1 MDIFLIIGLVLGAI
15 CIMMALI
22 LKGASVAML
31 LNGEVA
37 VIIFGGMI
45 AAVLSSYTM
54 ADIKRLPKVMKV
66 LMSNEEPDLNGTI
79 EKMVE
84 LSNIARREGLLALE
98 APVNELDDPF
108 MKQGLELVVDGA
120 EAEQIRDLMESE
132 VDAMETRHHRMSGL
146 FKTAGA
152 TSPTLGVMGAAIGL
166 IGALGNLSDINK
178 LGPMIAS
185 AFVATIFGIFMGYLV
200 MIPFATRLEA
210 KNEEEVLLKTLI
222 IEGVMDIQAGH
233 SAKVIEQEKSN
244 LNQANEDCQKL
255 AKEKEEDLRKFAIK
269 LSEILIKKQLDV
281 DASTIT
287 NILAPVFMEL
297 EKPDEMII
305 VRANACYKQPLID
318 RLDKMHKE
326 VPNLRYSV
334 LEDEGLEPYTV
345 KIESNESFITVDIKE
360 DLEKFLKSLGEQ
372 NEHD

>member
-15 CIMMALI
+15 CIMLALI

-185 AFVATIFGIFMGYLV
+185 AFVATIFGIFMGC
-200 MIPFATRLEA
+200 
-210 KNEEEVLLKTLI
+210 LL
-222 IEGVMDIQAGH
+222 
-233 SAKVIEQEKSN
+233 
-244 LNQANEDCQKL
+244 
-255 AKEKEEDLRKFAIK
+255 
-269 LSEILIKKQLDV
+269 
-281 DASTIT
+281 
-287 NILAPVFMEL
+287 
-297 EKPDEMII
+297 
-305 VRANACYKQPLID
+305 
-318 RLDKMHKE
+318 
-326 VPNLRYSV
+326 
-334 LEDEGLEPYTV
+334 YT
-345 KIESNESFITVDIKE
+345 F
-360 DLEKFLKSLGEQ
+360 
-372 NEHD
+372 

>member
-15 CIMMALI
+15 CIMLALI

-31 LNGEVA
+31 LNGEVV

-200 MIPFATRLEA
+200 MMPFATRLEA

-233 SAKVIEQEKSN
+233 SAKVIEQKLYAQIPPEKRKVS
-244 LNQANEDCQKL
+244 
-255 AKEKEEDLRKFAIK
+255 EE
-269 LSEILIKKQLDV
+269 
-281 DASTIT
+281 
-287 NILAPVFMEL
+287 
-297 EKPDEMII
+297 
-305 VRANACYKQPLID
+305 
-318 RLDKMHKE
+318 
-326 VPNLRYSV
+326 
-334 LEDEGLEPYTV
+334 
-345 KIESNESFITVDIKE
+345 
-360 DLEKFLKSLGEQ
+360 
-372 NEHD
+372 

>member
-132 VDAMETRHHRMSGL
+132 VDSMETRHHRMSGL

-233 SAKVIEQEKSN
+233 SAKVIEQKLYAQIPPEKRKVS
-244 LNQANEDCQKL
+244 
-255 AKEKEEDLRKFAIK
+255 EE
-269 LSEILIKKQLDV
+269 
-281 DASTIT
+281 
-287 NILAPVFMEL
+287 
-297 EKPDEMII
+297 
-305 VRANACYKQPLID
+305 
-318 RLDKMHKE
+318 
-326 VPNLRYSV
+326 
-334 LEDEGLEPYTV
+334 
-345 KIESNESFITVDIKE
+345 
-360 DLEKFLKSLGEQ
+360 
-372 NEHD
+372 

>member
-233 SAKVIEQEKSN
+233 SAKVIEQKLYAQIPPEKRKVS
-244 LNQANEDCQKL
+244 
-255 AKEKEEDLRKFAIK
+255 EK
-269 LSEILIKKQLDV
+269 
-281 DASTIT
+281 
-287 NILAPVFMEL
+287 
-297 EKPDEMII
+297 
-305 VRANACYKQPLID
+305 
-318 RLDKMHKE
+318 
-326 VPNLRYSV
+326 
-334 LEDEGLEPYTV
+334 
-345 KIESNESFITVDIKE
+345 
-360 DLEKFLKSLGEQ
+360 
-372 NEHD
+372 

>member
-108 MKQGLELVVDGA
+108 MKKGLELVVDGA

-233 SAKVIEQEKSN
+233 SAKVIEQKLYAQIPPEKRKVS
-244 LNQANEDCQKL
+244 
-255 AKEKEEDLRKFAIK
+255 EE
-269 LSEILIKKQLDV
+269 
-281 DASTIT
+281 
-287 NILAPVFMEL
+287 
-297 EKPDEMII
+297 
-305 VRANACYKQPLID
+305 
-318 RLDKMHKE
+318 
-326 VPNLRYSV
+326 
-334 LEDEGLEPYTV
+334 
-345 KIESNESFITVDIKE
+345 
-360 DLEKFLKSLGEQ
+360 
-372 NEHD
+372 

>member
-1 MDIFLIIGLVLGAI
+1 MCTYIAVSYGGNEMDIFLIIGLVLGAI
-15 CIMMALI
+15 CIVMALI
-22 LKGASVAML
+22 LKGASIAML

-233 SAKVIEQEKSN
+233 SAKVIEQKLYAQIPPEKRKVS
-244 LNQANEDCQKL
+244 
-255 AKEKEEDLRKFAIK
+255 EE
-269 LSEILIKKQLDV
+269 
-281 DASTIT
+281 
-287 NILAPVFMEL
+287 
-297 EKPDEMII
+297 
-305 VRANACYKQPLID
+305 
-318 RLDKMHKE
+318 
-326 VPNLRYSV
+326 
-334 LEDEGLEPYTV
+334 
-345 KIESNESFITVDIKE
+345 
-360 DLEKFLKSLGEQ
+360 
-372 NEHD
+372 

>member
-54 ADIKRLPKVMKV
+54 ADIKRLPNGIKV

-233 SAKVIEQEKSN
+233 SAKVIEQKLYAQIPPEKRKDS
-244 LNQANEDCQKL
+244 
-255 AKEKEEDLRKFAIK
+255 EE
-269 LSEILIKKQLDV
+269 
-281 DASTIT
+281 
-287 NILAPVFMEL
+287 
-297 EKPDEMII
+297 
-305 VRANACYKQPLID
+305 
-318 RLDKMHKE
+318 
-326 VPNLRYSV
+326 
-334 LEDEGLEPYTV
+334 
-345 KIESNESFITVDIKE
+345 
-360 DLEKFLKSLGEQ
+360 
-372 NEHD
+372 

>member
-31 LNGEVA
+31 LNGEVP

-200 MIPFATRLEA
+200 MMPFATRLEA

-233 SAKVIEQEKSN
+233 SAKVIEQKLYAQIPPEKRKVS
-244 LNQANEDCQKL
+244 
-255 AKEKEEDLRKFAIK
+255 EE
-269 LSEILIKKQLDV
+269 
-281 DASTIT
+281 
-287 NILAPVFMEL
+287 
-297 EKPDEMII
+297 
-305 VRANACYKQPLID
+305 
-318 RLDKMHKE
+318 
-326 VPNLRYSV
+326 
-334 LEDEGLEPYTV
+334 
-345 KIESNESFITVDIKE
+345 
-360 DLEKFLKSLGEQ
+360 
-372 NEHD
+372 

>member
-15 CIMMALI
+15 CIMLALI

-132 VDAMETRHHRMSGL
+132 VDAMETRHHRMSDL

-200 MIPFATRLEA
+200 MMPFATRLEA

-233 SAKVIEQEKSN
+233 SAKVIEQKLYAQIPPEKRKVS
-244 LNQANEDCQKL
+244 
-255 AKEKEEDLRKFAIK
+255 EE
-269 LSEILIKKQLDV
+269 
-281 DASTIT
+281 
-287 NILAPVFMEL
+287 
-297 EKPDEMII
+297 
-305 VRANACYKQPLID
+305 
-318 RLDKMHKE
+318 
-326 VPNLRYSV
+326 
-334 LEDEGLEPYTV
+334 
-345 KIESNESFITVDIKE
+345 
-360 DLEKFLKSLGEQ
+360 
-372 NEHD
+372 

>member
-37 VIIFGGMI
+37 VISFGGMI

-233 SAKVIEQEKSN
+233 SAKVIEQKLYAQIPPEKRKVS
-244 LNQANEDCQKL
+244 
-255 AKEKEEDLRKFAIK
+255 EE
-269 LSEILIKKQLDV
+269 
-281 DASTIT
+281 
-287 NILAPVFMEL
+287 
-297 EKPDEMII
+297 
-305 VRANACYKQPLID
+305 
-318 RLDKMHKE
+318 
-326 VPNLRYSV
+326 
-334 LEDEGLEPYTV
+334 
-345 KIESNESFITVDIKE
+345 
-360 DLEKFLKSLGEQ
+360 
-372 NEHD
+372 

>member
-200 MIPFATRLEA
+200 MMPFATRLEA

-233 SAKVIEQEKSN
+233 SAKVIEQ
-244 LNQANEDCQKL
+244 KL
-255 AKEKEEDLRKFAIK
+255 YAQIPPDKRKVSEE
-269 LSEILIKKQLDV
+269 
-281 DASTIT
+281 
-287 NILAPVFMEL
+287 
-297 EKPDEMII
+297 
-305 VRANACYKQPLID
+305 
-318 RLDKMHKE
+318 
-326 VPNLRYSV
+326 
-334 LEDEGLEPYTV
+334 
-345 KIESNESFITVDIKE
+345 
-360 DLEKFLKSLGEQ
+360 
-372 NEHD
+372 

>member
-222 IEGVMDIQAGH
+222 IEGVMDIRAGH
-233 SAKVIEQEKSN
+233 SAKVIEQKLYAQIPPEKRKVS
-244 LNQANEDCQKL
+244 
-255 AKEKEEDLRKFAIK
+255 EE
-269 LSEILIKKQLDV
+269 
-281 DASTIT
+281 
-287 NILAPVFMEL
+287 
-297 EKPDEMII
+297 
-305 VRANACYKQPLID
+305 
-318 RLDKMHKE
+318 
-326 VPNLRYSV
+326 
-334 LEDEGLEPYTV
+334 
-345 KIESNESFITVDIKE
+345 
-360 DLEKFLKSLGEQ
+360 
-372 NEHD
+372 

>member
-79 EKMVE
+79 EKLVE

-185 AFVATIFGIFMGYLV
+185 AFVATILV
-200 MIPFATRLEA
+200 
-210 KNEEEVLLKTLI
+210 
-222 IEGVMDIQAGH
+222 
-233 SAKVIEQEKSN
+233 SSWVIWS
-244 LNQANEDCQKL
+244 
-255 AKEKEEDLRKFAIK
+255 
-269 LSEILIKKQLDV
+269 
-281 DASTIT
+281 
-287 NILAPVFMEL
+287 
-297 EKPDEMII
+297 
-305 VRANACYKQPLID
+305 
-318 RLDKMHKE
+318 
-326 VPNLRYSV
+326 
-334 LEDEGLEPYTV
+334 
-345 KIESNESFITVDIKE
+345 
-360 DLEKFLKSLGEQ
+360 
-372 NEHD
+372 

>member
-15 CIMMALI
+15 CIVMALI

-79 EKMVE
+79 EKLVE

-98 APVNELDDPF
+98 SPVNELDDPF

-233 SAKVIEQEKSN
+233 SAKVIEQKLYAQIPPEKRKVS
-244 LNQANEDCQKL
+244 
-255 AKEKEEDLRKFAIK
+255 EE
-269 LSEILIKKQLDV
+269 
-281 DASTIT
+281 
-287 NILAPVFMEL
+287 
-297 EKPDEMII
+297 
-305 VRANACYKQPLID
+305 
-318 RLDKMHKE
+318 
-326 VPNLRYSV
+326 
-334 LEDEGLEPYTV
+334 
-345 KIESNESFITVDIKE
+345 
-360 DLEKFLKSLGEQ
+360 
-372 NEHD
+372 

>member
-210 KNEEEVLLKTLI
+210 KNEEEVLLKMLI

-233 SAKVIEQEKSN
+233 SAKVIEQKLYAQIPPEKRKVS
-244 LNQANEDCQKL
+244 
-255 AKEKEEDLRKFAIK
+255 EE
-269 LSEILIKKQLDV
+269 
-281 DASTIT
+281 
-287 NILAPVFMEL
+287 
-297 EKPDEMII
+297 
-305 VRANACYKQPLID
+305 
-318 RLDKMHKE
+318 
-326 VPNLRYSV
+326 
-334 LEDEGLEPYTV
+334 
-345 KIESNESFITVDIKE
+345 
-360 DLEKFLKSLGEQ
+360 
-372 NEHD
+372 

>member
-1 MDIFLIIGLVLGAI
+1 MDIFLIIGLVLGTI
-15 CIMMALI
+15 CIMLALI

-200 MIPFATRLEA
+200 MMPFATRLEA

-233 SAKVIEQEKSN
+233 SAKVIEQKLYAQIPPEKRKVS
-244 LNQANEDCQKL
+244 
-255 AKEKEEDLRKFAIK
+255 EE
-269 LSEILIKKQLDV
+269 
-281 DASTIT
+281 
-287 NILAPVFMEL
+287 
-297 EKPDEMII
+297 
-305 VRANACYKQPLID
+305 
-318 RLDKMHKE
+318 
-326 VPNLRYSV
+326 
-334 LEDEGLEPYTV
+334 
-345 KIESNESFITVDIKE
+345 
-360 DLEKFLKSLGEQ
+360 
-372 NEHD
+372 

>member
-15 CIMMALI
+15 CIVMALI

-66 LMSNEEPDLNGTI
+66 LMSNEEPDLNGAI

-222 IEGVMDIQAGH
+222 IEGIMDIQAGH
-233 SAKVIEQEKSN
+233 SAKVIEQKLYAQIPPEKRKDS
-244 LNQANEDCQKL
+244 
-255 AKEKEEDLRKFAIK
+255 EE
-269 LSEILIKKQLDV
+269 
-281 DASTIT
+281 
-287 NILAPVFMEL
+287 
-297 EKPDEMII
+297 
-305 VRANACYKQPLID
+305 
-318 RLDKMHKE
+318 
-326 VPNLRYSV
+326 
-334 LEDEGLEPYTV
+334 
-345 KIESNESFITVDIKE
+345 
-360 DLEKFLKSLGEQ
+360 
-372 NEHD
+372 

>member
-15 CIMMALI
+15 CIMLALI

-200 MIPFATRLEA
+200 MMPFATRLEA

-222 IEGVMDIQAGH
+222 IEGVLDIQAGH
-233 SAKVIEQEKSN
+233 SAKVIEQKLYAQIPPEKRKVS
-244 LNQANEDCQKL
+244 
-255 AKEKEEDLRKFAIK
+255 EE
-269 LSEILIKKQLDV
+269 
-281 DASTIT
+281 
-287 NILAPVFMEL
+287 
-297 EKPDEMII
+297 
-305 VRANACYKQPLID
+305 
-318 RLDKMHKE
+318 
-326 VPNLRYSV
+326 
-334 LEDEGLEPYTV
+334 
-345 KIESNESFITVDIKE
+345 
-360 DLEKFLKSLGEQ
+360 
-372 NEHD
+372 

>member
-15 CIMMALI
+15 CIVMALI

-210 KNEEEVLLKTLI
+210 KNEEEVLLKTMI

-233 SAKVIEQEKSN
+233 SAKVIEQKLYAQIPPEKRKVS
-244 LNQANEDCQKL
+244 
-255 AKEKEEDLRKFAIK
+255 EE
-269 LSEILIKKQLDV
+269 
-281 DASTIT
+281 
-287 NILAPVFMEL
+287 
-297 EKPDEMII
+297 
-305 VRANACYKQPLID
+305 
-318 RLDKMHKE
+318 
-326 VPNLRYSV
+326 
-334 LEDEGLEPYTV
+334 
-345 KIESNESFITVDIKE
+345 
-360 DLEKFLKSLGEQ
+360 
-372 NEHD
+372 

>member
-15 CIMMALI
+15 CIMLALI

-210 KNEEEVLLKTLI
+210 KNEEEVLLKTMI

-233 SAKVIEQEKSN
+233 SAKVIEQKLYAQIPPEKRKVS
-244 LNQANEDCQKL
+244 
-255 AKEKEEDLRKFAIK
+255 EE
-269 LSEILIKKQLDV
+269 
-281 DASTIT
+281 
-287 NILAPVFMEL
+287 
-297 EKPDEMII
+297 
-305 VRANACYKQPLID
+305 
-318 RLDKMHKE
+318 
-326 VPNLRYSV
+326 
-334 LEDEGLEPYTV
+334 
-345 KIESNESFITVDIKE
+345 
-360 DLEKFLKSLGEQ
+360 
-372 NEHD
+372 

>member
-15 CIMMALI
+15 CIVMALV

-31 LNGEVA
+31 LNGEVF

-45 AAVLSSYTM
+45 SAVLSSYTM

-66 LMSNEEPDLNGTI
+66 LMSNAEPDLNGTI

-120 EAEQIRDLMESE
+120 EADQIRDLMESE
-132 VDAMETRHHRMSGL
+132 VDAMEARHHRMSGL
-146 FKTAGA
+146 FKTAGS

-210 KNEEEVLLKTLI
+210 KNEEEVLLKMLI
-222 IEGVMDIQAGH
+222 IEGIMDIQAGH
-233 SAKVIEQEKSN
+233 SAKVIEQKLYAQIPPEKRKDS
-244 LNQANEDCQKL
+244 
-255 AKEKEEDLRKFAIK
+255 EE
-269 LSEILIKKQLDV
+269 
-281 DASTIT
+281 
-287 NILAPVFMEL
+287 
-297 EKPDEMII
+297 
-305 VRANACYKQPLID
+305 
-318 RLDKMHKE
+318 
-326 VPNLRYSV
+326 
-334 LEDEGLEPYTV
+334 
-345 KIESNESFITVDIKE
+345 
-360 DLEKFLKSLGEQ
+360 
-372 NEHD
+372 

>member
-210 KNEEEVLLKTLI
+210 KNEEELLKTLI

-233 SAKVIEQEKSN
+233 SAKVIEQKLYAQIPPEKRKVS
-244 LNQANEDCQKL
+244 
-255 AKEKEEDLRKFAIK
+255 EE
-269 LSEILIKKQLDV
+269 
-281 DASTIT
+281 
-287 NILAPVFMEL
+287 
-297 EKPDEMII
+297 
-305 VRANACYKQPLID
+305 
-318 RLDKMHKE
+318 
-326 VPNLRYSV
+326 
-334 LEDEGLEPYTV
+334 
-345 KIESNESFITVDIKE
+345 
-360 DLEKFLKSLGEQ
+360 
-372 NEHD
+372 

>member
-15 CIMMALI
+15 CIVMALI

-79 EKMVE
+79 EKLVE

-200 MIPFATRLEA
+200 MMPFATRLEA

-233 SAKVIEQEKSN
+233 SAKVIEQKLYAQIPPEKRKDS
-244 LNQANEDCQKL
+244 
-255 AKEKEEDLRKFAIK
+255 EE
-269 LSEILIKKQLDV
+269 
-281 DASTIT
+281 
-287 NILAPVFMEL
+287 
-297 EKPDEMII
+297 
-305 VRANACYKQPLID
+305 
-318 RLDKMHKE
+318 
-326 VPNLRYSV
+326 
-334 LEDEGLEPYTV
+334 
-345 KIESNESFITVDIKE
+345 
-360 DLEKFLKSLGEQ
+360 
-372 NEHD
+372 

>member
-15 CIMMALI
+15 CIVMALV

-54 ADIKRLPKVMKV
+54 ADIRRLPKVMKV
-66 LMSNEEPDLNGTI
+66 LMSNEEPDFTGTI
-79 EKMVE
+79 EKLVE
-84 LSNIARREGLLALE
+84 LSNVARREGLLALE
-98 APVNELDDPF
+98 APVNDLDDPF

-132 VDAMETRHHRMSGL
+132 VDAMEARHHRMSGV

-210 KNEEEVLLKTLI
+210 KNEEEALLKNLI

-233 SAKVIEQEKSN
+233 SAKVIEQ
-244 LNQANEDCQKL
+244 KL
-255 AKEKEEDLRKFAIK
+255 YAQVPPEMRKE
-269 LSEILIKKQLDV
+269 S
-281 DASTIT
+281 
-287 NILAPVFMEL
+287 
-297 EKPDEMII
+297 DE
-305 VRANACYKQPLID
+305 
-318 RLDKMHKE
+318 
-326 VPNLRYSV
+326 
-334 LEDEGLEPYTV
+334 
-345 KIESNESFITVDIKE
+345 
-360 DLEKFLKSLGEQ
+360 
-372 NEHD
+372 

>member
-15 CIMMALI
+15 CIVMALI
-22 LKGASVAML
+22 LKGASLAML
-31 LNGEVA
+31 LNGEVI

-233 SAKVIEQEKSN
+233 SAKVIEQKLYAQIPPEKRKVS
-244 LNQANEDCQKL
+244 
-255 AKEKEEDLRKFAIK
+255 EE
-269 LSEILIKKQLDV
+269 
-281 DASTIT
+281 
-287 NILAPVFMEL
+287 
-297 EKPDEMII
+297 
-305 VRANACYKQPLID
+305 
-318 RLDKMHKE
+318 
-326 VPNLRYSV
+326 
-334 LEDEGLEPYTV
+334 
-345 KIESNESFITVDIKE
+345 
-360 DLEKFLKSLGEQ
+360 
-372 NEHD
+372 

>member
-15 CIMMALI
+15 CIMLALI

-233 SAKVIEQEKSN
+233 SAKVIEQKLYAQIPPEKRKVS
-244 LNQANEDCQKL
+244 
-255 AKEKEEDLRKFAIK
+255 EE
-269 LSEILIKKQLDV
+269 
-281 DASTIT
+281 
-287 NILAPVFMEL
+287 
-297 EKPDEMII
+297 
-305 VRANACYKQPLID
+305 
-318 RLDKMHKE
+318 
-326 VPNLRYSV
+326 
-334 LEDEGLEPYTV
+334 
-345 KIESNESFITVDIKE
+345 
-360 DLEKFLKSLGEQ
+360 
-372 NEHD
+372 

>member
-132 VDAMETRHHRMSGL
+132 VDAMETEHHRMSGL

-233 SAKVIEQEKSN
+233 SAKVIEQKLYAQIPPEKRKVS
-244 LNQANEDCQKL
+244 
-255 AKEKEEDLRKFAIK
+255 EE
-269 LSEILIKKQLDV
+269 
-281 DASTIT
+281 
-287 NILAPVFMEL
+287 
-297 EKPDEMII
+297 
-305 VRANACYKQPLID
+305 
-318 RLDKMHKE
+318 
-326 VPNLRYSV
+326 
-334 LEDEGLEPYTV
+334 
-345 KIESNESFITVDIKE
+345 
-360 DLEKFLKSLGEQ
+360 
-372 NEHD
+372 

>member
-15 CIMMALI
+15 CIVMALI

-66 LMSNEEPDLNGTI
+66 LMSNEEPDLKGMI

-132 VDAMETRHHRMSGL
+132 VDAMESRHHRMSGL

-210 KNEEEVLLKTLI
+210 KNEEEVLLKTMI

-233 SAKVIEQEKSN
+233 SAKVIEQKLYAQIPPEKRKVS
-244 LNQANEDCQKL
+244 
-255 AKEKEEDLRKFAIK
+255 EE
-269 LSEILIKKQLDV
+269 
-281 DASTIT
+281 
-287 NILAPVFMEL
+287 
-297 EKPDEMII
+297 
-305 VRANACYKQPLID
+305 
-318 RLDKMHKE
+318 
-326 VPNLRYSV
+326 
-334 LEDEGLEPYTV
+334 
-345 KIESNESFITVDIKE
+345 
-360 DLEKFLKSLGEQ
+360 
-372 NEHD
+372 

>member
-15 CIMMALI
+15 CIVMALI
-22 LKGASVAML
+22 LKGASLAML
-31 LNGEVA
+31 LNGEVI

-98 APVNELDDPF
+98 APVNELDDHF

-185 AFVATIFGIFMGYLV
+185 AFVATIFGIFMGYMV

-222 IEGVMDIQAGH
+222 IEGIMDIQAGH
-233 SAKVIEQEKSN
+233 SAKVIEQKLYAQIPPEKRKVS
-244 LNQANEDCQKL
+244 
-255 AKEKEEDLRKFAIK
+255 EE
-269 LSEILIKKQLDV
+269 
-281 DASTIT
+281 
-287 NILAPVFMEL
+287 
-297 EKPDEMII
+297 
-305 VRANACYKQPLID
+305 
-318 RLDKMHKE
+318 
-326 VPNLRYSV
+326 
-334 LEDEGLEPYTV
+334 
-345 KIESNESFITVDIKE
+345 
-360 DLEKFLKSLGEQ
+360 
-372 NEHD
+372 

>member
-15 CIMMALI
+15 CVMMALI

-66 LMSNEEPDLNGTI
+66 LMSNEEPDLNGMI

-233 SAKVIEQEKSN
+233 SAKVIEQKLYAQIPPEKRKVS
-244 LNQANEDCQKL
+244 
-255 AKEKEEDLRKFAIK
+255 EE
-269 LSEILIKKQLDV
+269 
-281 DASTIT
+281 
-287 NILAPVFMEL
+287 
-297 EKPDEMII
+297 
-305 VRANACYKQPLID
+305 
-318 RLDKMHKE
+318 
-326 VPNLRYSV
+326 
-334 LEDEGLEPYTV
+334 
-345 KIESNESFITVDIKE
+345 
-360 DLEKFLKSLGEQ
+360 
-372 NEHD
+372 

>member
-15 CIMMALI
+15 CIMLALI

-200 MIPFATRLEA
+200 MMPFATRLEA

-233 SAKVIEQEKSN
+233 SAKVIEQKLYAQIPPEKRKDS
-244 LNQANEDCQKL
+244 
-255 AKEKEEDLRKFAIK
+255 EE
-269 LSEILIKKQLDV
+269 
-281 DASTIT
+281 
-287 NILAPVFMEL
+287 
-297 EKPDEMII
+297 
-305 VRANACYKQPLID
+305 
-318 RLDKMHKE
+318 
-326 VPNLRYSV
+326 
-334 LEDEGLEPYTV
+334 
-345 KIESNESFITVDIKE
+345 
-360 DLEKFLKSLGEQ
+360 
-372 NEHD
+372 

>member
-98 APVNELDDPF
+98 APVNELDEPF

-233 SAKVIEQEKSN
+233 SAKVIEQKLYAQIPPEKRKVS
-244 LNQANEDCQKL
+244 
-255 AKEKEEDLRKFAIK
+255 EE
-269 LSEILIKKQLDV
+269 
-281 DASTIT
+281 
-287 NILAPVFMEL
+287 
-297 EKPDEMII
+297 
-305 VRANACYKQPLID
+305 
-318 RLDKMHKE
+318 
-326 VPNLRYSV
+326 
-334 LEDEGLEPYTV
+334 
-345 KIESNESFITVDIKE
+345 
-360 DLEKFLKSLGEQ
+360 
-372 NEHD
+372 

>member
-15 CIMMALI
+15 CIVMALI

-132 VDAMETRHHRMSGL
+132 VDAMESRHHRMSGL

-200 MIPFATRLEA
+200 MMPFATRLEA

-233 SAKVIEQEKSN
+233 SAKVIEQKLYAQIPPEKRKVS
-244 LNQANEDCQKL
+244 
-255 AKEKEEDLRKFAIK
+255 EE
-269 LSEILIKKQLDV
+269 
-281 DASTIT
+281 
-287 NILAPVFMEL
+287 
-297 EKPDEMII
+297 
-305 VRANACYKQPLID
+305 
-318 RLDKMHKE
+318 
-326 VPNLRYSV
+326 
-334 LEDEGLEPYTV
+334 
-345 KIESNESFITVDIKE
+345 
-360 DLEKFLKSLGEQ
+360 
-372 NEHD
+372 

>member
-1 MDIFLIIGLVLGAI
+1 
-15 CIMMALI
+15 MALI

-79 EKMVE
+79 EKLVE

-233 SAKVIEQEKSN
+233 SAKVIEQKLYAQIPPEKRKDS
-244 LNQANEDCQKL
+244 
-255 AKEKEEDLRKFAIK
+255 EE
-269 LSEILIKKQLDV
+269 
-281 DASTIT
+281 
-287 NILAPVFMEL
+287 
-297 EKPDEMII
+297 
-305 VRANACYKQPLID
+305 
-318 RLDKMHKE
+318 
-326 VPNLRYSV
+326 
-334 LEDEGLEPYTV
+334 
-345 KIESNESFITVDIKE
+345 
-360 DLEKFLKSLGEQ
+360 
-372 NEHD
+372 

>member
-15 CIMMALI
+15 CIMLALILKIFLIIGLVLGAICIMLALI

-200 MIPFATRLEA
+200 MMPFATRLEA

-233 SAKVIEQEKSN
+233 SAKVIEQKLYAQIPPEKRKVS
-244 LNQANEDCQKL
+244 
-255 AKEKEEDLRKFAIK
+255 EE
-269 LSEILIKKQLDV
+269 
-281 DASTIT
+281 
-287 NILAPVFMEL
+287 
-297 EKPDEMII
+297 
-305 VRANACYKQPLID
+305 
-318 RLDKMHKE
+318 
-326 VPNLRYSV
+326 
-334 LEDEGLEPYTV
+334 
-345 KIESNESFITVDIKE
+345 
-360 DLEKFLKSLGEQ
+360 
-372 NEHD
+372 

>member
-15 CIMMALI
+15 CVMMALI

-79 EKMVE
+79 EKLVE

-132 VDAMETRHHRMSGL
+132 VDAMESRHHRMSGL

-233 SAKVIEQEKSN
+233 SAKVIEQKLYAQIPPEKRKVS
-244 LNQANEDCQKL
+244 
-255 AKEKEEDLRKFAIK
+255 EE
-269 LSEILIKKQLDV
+269 
-281 DASTIT
+281 
-287 NILAPVFMEL
+287 
-297 EKPDEMII
+297 
-305 VRANACYKQPLID
+305 
-318 RLDKMHKE
+318 
-326 VPNLRYSV
+326 
-334 LEDEGLEPYTV
+334 
-345 KIESNESFITVDIKE
+345 
-360 DLEKFLKSLGEQ
+360 
-372 NEHD
+372 

>member
-15 CIMMALI
+15 CIVMALI

-166 IGALGNLSDINK
+166 IGALGNFSDINK

-233 SAKVIEQEKSN
+233 SAKVIEQKLYAQIPPEKRKDS
-244 LNQANEDCQKL
+244 
-255 AKEKEEDLRKFAIK
+255 EE
-269 LSEILIKKQLDV
+269 
-281 DASTIT
+281 
-287 NILAPVFMEL
+287 
-297 EKPDEMII
+297 
-305 VRANACYKQPLID
+305 
-318 RLDKMHKE
+318 
-326 VPNLRYSV
+326 
-334 LEDEGLEPYTV
+334 
-345 KIESNESFITVDIKE
+345 
-360 DLEKFLKSLGEQ
+360 
-372 NEHD
+372 

>member
-1 MDIFLIIGLVLGAI
+1 MDIFLIMGLVLGAI

-233 SAKVIEQEKSN
+233 SAKVIEQKLYAQIPPEKRKVS
-244 LNQANEDCQKL
+244 
-255 AKEKEEDLRKFAIK
+255 EE
-269 LSEILIKKQLDV
+269 
-281 DASTIT
+281 
-287 NILAPVFMEL
+287 
-297 EKPDEMII
+297 
-305 VRANACYKQPLID
+305 
-318 RLDKMHKE
+318 
-326 VPNLRYSV
+326 
-334 LEDEGLEPYTV
+334 
-345 KIESNESFITVDIKE
+345 
-360 DLEKFLKSLGEQ
+360 
-372 NEHD
+372 